1 MTLVVDMLSATEF
14 TPEIVA
20 GGVER
25 TEVTAGAAGVWWLEH
40 SYDTGRS
47 RVMHAPVGGTARA
60 VTPECIDVGTLAW
73 EYGGGSYLVTA
84 DAAVVYSDR
93 DDQRLYRV
101 SPGRTPAPLTP
112 SPPSPRADRFADG
125 SAASDGR
132 WAAYVRETHRV
143 DQPVRHEIV
152 GVSLDGSWTPRVLAA
167 GEDFYAA
174 PQLSPDGS
182 KLAWLSWTK
191 PRMPWDGT
199 ELWLADLGSDHAL
212 ASMRRIAGGAT
223 ESVLTPL
230 WSTDGTLHY
239 VSDASG
245 WWNLYALRDGAVEPV
260 CRDCAEYAV
269 PPWQHGRRGYGFLA
283 DGSIIAVRIRDGVHL
298 LVRIEPASGTVQ
310 PLQQHITWIADGHVS
325 CHGTTVAFAA
335 ATPTAGPAVVSL
347 EVPTGR
353 VATIAADPPGWDTSA
368 VSEGSAITIATEDG
382 LETHGFWYEPVLDG
396 GRSAARSRPPLILHL
411 HGGPTDGAR
420 LAFDPELQMWTSRG
434 FAVLDLNYSGSTGFG
449 SVYRHRL
456 DGEWGRRDFG
466 DCVAAVAHLAREGMV
481 DPDRVFVRGAS
492 AGGYLTLRCITGST
506 AFVGGMCRCGISDL
520 ALWREDTHDF
530 ESRYTDM
537 LVGPPSQVDSYR
549 ARSPAR
555 NVGSRSAPLLL
566 IHGLADTVVPPEH
579 AELMAAA
586 YRDAG
591 RPCAVEML
599 PDEPHELR
607 RRSSRQRWLEAE
619 LAFVAA
625 GCPRPDASAGD
636 RYATKRRKVD

>member
-1 MTLVVDMLSATEF
+1 MTLALDILSAAEF
-14 TPEIVA
+14 TPESVA

-25 TEVTAGAAGVWWLEH
+25 TAVTAGARGVWWLEH

-47 RVMHAPVGGTARA
+47 RVMQAPVGGAARA
-60 VTPECIDVGTLAW
+60 VTPESVDVGTLAW

-84 DAAVVYSDR
+84 EGVVIYSDR

-101 SPGRTPAPLTP
+101 SPGRTPIPITP

-125 SAASDGR
+125 SAAPDGR

-143 DQPVRHEIV
+143 GEPVRHEIV
-152 GVSLDGSWTPRVLAA
+152 AVSLDGSRTPRVLAA

-174 PQLSPDGS
+174 PQVSPDGS
-182 KLAWLSWTK
+182 KLAWVSWSK

-199 ELWLADLGSDHAL
+199 ELWLADVAADLSL
-212 ASMRRIAGGAT
+212 AGPRRIAGGVT

-230 WSTDGTLHY
+230 WSTDGTLHH

-245 WWNLYALRDGAVEPV
+245 WWNLYAWRDGAVEPV
-260 CRDCAEYAV
+260 CRDSAEYAV
-269 PPWQHGRRGYGFLA
+269 PPWQYGRRGYGFLTN
-283 DGSIIAVRIRDGVHL
+283 GSIIAVRIRDGAHQ
-298 LVRIEPASGTVQ
+298 LVRIESASGTIQ
-310 PLQQHITWIADGHVS
+310 PLQQHFTWIVDGHVT

-347 EVPTGR
+347 EVSSGR
-353 VATIAADPPGWDTSA
+353 IATIAADPPAWDPSV
-368 VSEGSAITIATEDG
+368 VSGGSALTIATEDG
-382 LETHGFWYEPVLDG
+382 LDTHGFWYEPVLDAH
-396 GRSAARSRPPLILHL
+396 RSAARGRPPLILHL
-411 HGGPTDGAR
+411 HGGPTDAAR
-420 LAFDPELQMWTSRG
+420 LAFDPELQIWTSRG
-434 FAVLDLNYSGSTGFG
+434 FAVLDLNYSGSSGFG
-449 SVYRHRL
+449 SAYRHRL
-456 DGEWGRRDFG
+456 DGKWGHRDFG
-466 DCVAAVAHLAREGMV
+466 DCLAAVAHLAREGMV
-481 DPDRVFVRGAS
+481 DTGRVFVRGAS

-506 AFVGGMCRCGISDL
+506 AFIGGMCRCGISDL

-537 LVGPPSQVDSYR
+537 LVGEPSQVDLYR

-586 YRDAG
+586 YRDAD
-591 RPCAVEML
+591 RPCGVELL

-625 GCPRPDASAGD
+625 CCPRPGATAGD